1 MARRRRWGQGN
12 VIPPSTS
19 GGTYA
24 IRYHDKAGKRVFESG
39 FTSEPLARQALE
51 ARRTDIA
58 RQRVGLPADSS
69 RLPTLATLGD
79 AWADRRAQTTR
90 NGAKERA
97 NWRTHVR
104 PALNNLHGQDVDV
117 AWVRSYVE
125 GKRATLSGATV
136 RSHVRLLSMLLQD
149 CAERPRETGVTVN
162 TCVGLPRSVRAQIR
176 PTHDPK
182 TTPYIEKLADVE
194 RLAAALHE
202 PVRTAFAVGVLAGLR
217 TGEIRALHWDRVNL
231 DRRQLIVSKAV
242 GSDGKIGPTKNT
254 ETRVLPMAPEL
265 LAVLRARKLAT
276 GGKGL
281 VIPSAYLGRRC
292 GPKRIAA
299 RTIRSQTLNAAV
311 RAALQGLG
319 LERDGLD
326 FYRATRHTYASHYTL
341 GGGSLDHLSAL
352 LGHASAEVTLRYAHL
367 RPQAL
372 AEADVARIHVDLVSP
387 RGAVAVLNG
396 QRTGRKTRRS
406 EKSVSRKHNTT

>member
-24 IRYHDKAGKRVFESG
+24 IRYHDKTGKRVFESG

-162 TCVGLPRSVRAQIR
+162 TCALFNTGVTTDPCVMNT
-176 PTHDPK
+176 PTGDHS
-182 TTPYIEKLADVE
+182 
-194 RLAAALHE
+194 
-202 PVRTAFAVGVLAGLR
+202 
-217 TGEIRALHWDRVNL
+217 EI
-231 DRRQLIVSKAV
+231 
-242 GSDGKIGPTKNT
+242 
-254 ETRVLPMAPEL
+254 
-265 LAVLRARKLAT
+265 
-276 GGKGL
+276 
-281 VIPSAYLGRRC
+281 
-292 GPKRIAA
+292 
-299 RTIRSQTLNAAV
+299 
-311 RAALQGLG
+311 
-319 LERDGLD
+319 LERD
-326 FYRATRHTYASHYTL
+326 
-341 GGGSLDHLSAL
+341 
-352 LGHASAEVTLRYAHL
+352 
-367 RPQAL
+367 
-372 AEADVARIHVDLVSP
+372 ISP
-387 RGAVAVLNG
+387 NTGAVLDD
-396 QRTGRKTRRS
+396 
-406 EKSVSRKHNTT
+406 TTKPNKGVGMNSGAGVIDTSTVTPD